1 MDRAVPCPME
11 RTDTRSFLT
20 RERNRAGHTAD
31 PRPEVCP
38 RDLWWRT
45 SLRLSKECLK
55 LGRLRPGR
63 DTRRLQPRGEEGVAN
78 VQQRGWGVDG
88 HHRRSS
94 RPQAQRARTSPSTA
108 ATHLDGPRRSLFRSS
123 EHCEM
128 HYVQLL
134 LDRHLR
140 GEERGTRHPNGYVY
154 LDLRRKRYAVHRL
167 VIERQLGRPLDSF
180 ENVHHKN
187 GIRDDNRFE
196 NLELWVT
203 PQNRGQRA
211 EDLVAWVV
219 RHYPDLIRAVLA
231 DRLGG
236 QAHLAGRRPV
246 GQGRPNRA

>member
-1 MDRAVPCPME
+1 MDRAVPCSME

-108 ATHLDGPRRSLFRSS
+108 ATHLDGQPDSQRPQWDHPARHRPWWAPCHAGNGLARWTRTSQPHHGDNEPRSS
-123 EHCEM
+123 
-128 HYVQLL
+128 
-134 LDRHLR
+134 
-140 GEERGTRHPNGYVY
+140 N
-154 LDLRRKRYAVHRL
+154 
-167 VIERQLGRPLDSF
+167 
-180 ENVHHKN
+180 
-187 GIRDDNRFE
+187 
-196 NLELWVT
+196 
-203 PQNRGQRA
+203 
-211 EDLVAWVV
+211 
-219 RHYPDLIRAVLA
+219 
-231 DRLGG
+231 
-236 QAHLAGRRPV
+236 
-246 GQGRPNRA
+246 

>member
-1 MDRAVPCPME
+1 MDRAVPCPMD

-108 ATHLDGPRRSLFRSS
+108 ATHLDGPRRSLFS
-123 EHCEM
+123 
-128 HYVQLL
+128 
-134 LDRHLR
+134 
-140 GEERGTRHPNGYVY
+140 
-154 LDLRRKRYAVHRL
+154 YAGSFAPRAVCPGSA
-167 VIERQLGRPLDSF
+167 ERQPPRRVPSSRPVGRASVPGSSM
-180 ENVHHKN
+180 
-187 GIRDDNRFE
+187 
-196 NLELWVT
+196 
-203 PQNRGQRA
+203 RGCGYA
-211 EDLVAWVV
+211 
-219 RHYPDLIRAVLA
+219 A
-231 DRLGG
+231 DRLPFAFGG
-236 QAHLAGRRPV
+236 GLPLAAWVGQRHPPFVRQPPHPDATVCAATVLHTHPAGMLRLAGHDHRAAAAGTSHLGRLPPVHRRRPP
-246 GQGRPNRA
+246 G